1 MLIVLLFIELRQQ
14 LGANRELINALQV
27 ANRKQYQKK
36 QKQKQENLNQNL
48 ESTRKMYKVLEKEAR
63 RGAFRNDGK

>member
-1 MLIVLLFIELRQQ
+1 MEHVTPNYTSLSMLIVVLFIELRQQ

-36 QKQKQENLNQNL
+36 TKKIEPESESRKNPEN
-48 ESTRKMYKVLEKEAR
+48 V
-63 RGAFRNDGK
+63 

>member
-36 QKQKQENLNQNL
+36 SIEPESESRMYPEN
-48 ESTRKMYKVLEKEAR
+48 V
-63 RGAFRNDGK
+63 

>member
-36 QKQKQENLNQNL
+36 KKTKTREPESESRKYPEN
-48 ESTRKMYKVLEKEAR
+48 V
-63 RGAFRNDGK
+63 

>member
-36 QKQKQENLNQNL
+36 KKNKREPESESRKYPEN
-48 ESTRKMYKVLEKEAR
+48 V
-63 RGAFRNDGK
+63 